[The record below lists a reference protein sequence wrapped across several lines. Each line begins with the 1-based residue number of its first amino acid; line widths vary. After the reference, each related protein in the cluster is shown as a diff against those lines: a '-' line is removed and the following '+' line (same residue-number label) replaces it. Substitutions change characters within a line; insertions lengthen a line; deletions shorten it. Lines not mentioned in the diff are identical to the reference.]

1 MSILPSNTKNSEE
14 EIIPMVA
21 DEEITT
27 DAGQGGELVDHGLLQ
42 FITAGSV
49 DDGKS
54 TLIGRLLLDSKA
66 LFLNQIKRLE
76 NGEDLAHITDGLRA
90 EREQGITIDVARRFF
105 ATDKRRFIIADCPGH
120 VQYTKNMITGA
131 STADLAVLLI
141 DARFGITE
149 QTRRHS
155 FICSLLRVPSIV
167 FCINKMDLVD
177 YSSDRFLEV
186 TVALNELASHL
197 NFANTHM
204 IPISAL
210 EGDNVVDKGENMP
223 WYGGDTLLHIIE
235 NEAIVYENDTSCP
248 RFPVQTTIKPNNDG
262 DHKSRRY
269 AGTISGGAFCK
280 GMEVI
285 ALPSKQCTTINSI
298 HTFENEITSANA
310 GTAVS
315 ISLSDAIDCGRGS
328 TISPQNKQPLL
339 ATKAQGMVFWMT
351 EDSMKKGKI
360 FDFIH
365 AGAQG
370 KCIVSSVDEVINLS
384 NLNID
389 IEVDKLQLND
399 LGKASFEFTNPI
411 ALDTFEN
418 NKTTGRLILI
428 DPATNDTVASL
439 IITNIE

>member
-1 MSILPSNTKNSEE
+1 MSILPSNTRGVIEE
-14 EIIPMVA
+14 GTPPNDGVLA
-21 DEEITT
+21 N
-27 DAGQGGELVDHGLLQ
+27 GGGHDVEGRSNALLQ

-66 LFLNQIKRLE
+66 LFLKQIERLE

-131 STADLAVLLI
+131 STADLAVLLV

-155 FICSLLRVPSIV
+155 FICSLLGVPSIV

-177 YSSDRFLEV
+177 YSQGKFAEV
-186 TVALNELASHL
+186 KESLVELTSHL
-197 NFANTHM
+197 NFVNTHI

-210 EGDNVVDKGENMP
+210 EGDNVVDRSGNMP
-223 WYGGDTLLHIIE
+223 WYSGESFLHTIE
-235 NEAIVYENDTSCP
+235 NEAIVYENESKCP
-248 RFPVQTTIKPNNDG
+248 RFPIQTTIRPNNDG

-269 AGTISGGAFCK
+269 AGTISGGEFFK

-298 HTFENEITSANA
+298 HTFERELERA
-310 GTAVS
+310 GAGMAVS
-315 ISLSDAIDCGRGS
+315 MSLSDAIDCGRGT
-328 TISPQNKQPLL
+328 TISPINIQQSLV
-339 ATKAQGMVFWMT
+339 TKASGMVFWMT
-351 EDSMKKGKI
+351 DDEMIKGKML
-360 FDFIH
+360 DFIH

-370 KCIVSSVDEVINLS
+370 KCMVSSIDEVIDLNNLS
-384 NLNID
+384 TDN
-389 IEVDKLQLND
+389 EVDKLQLND
-399 LGKASFEFTNPI
+399 LGKASFIFTKPI
-411 ALDTFEN
+411 AADIFEV
-418 NKTTGRLILI
+418 NKATGRLILI
-428 DPATNDTVASL
+428 DPSTNDTVASL
-439 IITNIE
+439 IITNID